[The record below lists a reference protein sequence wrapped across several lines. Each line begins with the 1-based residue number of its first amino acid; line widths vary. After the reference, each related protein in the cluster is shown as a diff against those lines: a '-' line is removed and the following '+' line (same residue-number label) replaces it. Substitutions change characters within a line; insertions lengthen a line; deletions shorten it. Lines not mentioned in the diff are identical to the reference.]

1 MKIVVWGLGKI
12 GTRWV
17 NNFRLHQDD
26 IDAEIIALIDSNV
39 EKTSLNE
46 YEQNL
51 LREKTDIV
59 KLAYDYIVITSQKYF
74 DEIKQE
80 LIVGFNV
87 NAERIISYKEF
98 FDKAGFT
105 KKYECSMCGTKLM
118 YWEYLGN
125 DYKLFSKKRVIGA
138 GRRKGFCPACGTMDK
153 SRYVYYVL
161 KEYTDIFEGKS
172 VLHFAPEKGLKDKLL
187 LAKGSYITADIVPG
201 VAEVVADITNLQFED
216 GMFDYIIC
224 NHVLEHVVDEKA
236 ALSEMRRCL
245 KANGKAVV
253 TVPICWEQETFEDP
267 DIVTPEA
274 RIEYYGQE
282 DHVRLYGNDIVN
294 RFEQCGFRVYCYK
307 NDDLLSLNDIKKYGF
322 IPNDTVFILEK

>member
-1 MKIVVWGLGKI
+1 MRIVVWGLGKI

-26 IDAEIIALIDSNV
+26 IDAEIIALVDSNV

-105 KKYECSMCGTKLM
+105 KKYECNMCGAKLM

-125 DYKLFSKKRVIGA
+125 DYKLFSKKKVVGA

-153 SRYVYYVL
+153 SRYVYHIL
-161 KEYTDIFEGKS
+161 KQYTDIFEGKS

-307 NDDLLSLNDIKKYGF
+307 NDDLLSLNDIQKYGF
-322 IPNDTVFILEK
+322 IPHDTVFILEK